1 MNDIYSLLNINSDVI
16 RDYPLLANRVADH
29 QIEKVINNNMRK
41 LKQIEDRMLIDKGIE
56 IPKRSIDEVIR
67 KVIHLSKQ
75 NDNSPENWTI
85 RELRIVSYY
94 LMELFFV
101 KQIHYFLNYSH
112 YLINFFSKQYG
123 TTSFFNVFDKILSP
137 LVESYHINFSISS
150 DVVSFPSNNPL
161 YLKT

>member
-29 QIEKVINNNMRK
+29 QIEKVINSNMGK

-67 KVIHLSKQ
+67 KVIRLSKQ
-75 NDNSPENWTI
+75 NDSSPENWSI

-94 LMELFFV
+94 LMKLRNNSTDY
-101 KQIHYFLNYSH
+101 YFA
-112 YLINFFSKQYG
+112 
-123 TTSFFNVFDKILSP
+123 LS
-137 LVESYHINFSISS
+137 LL
-150 DVVSFPSNNPL
+150 DNNWRNI
-161 YLKT
+161 YFKNIW